1 MSAFGSVNQS
11 NTNDNWRLETT
22 GGEAFW
28 ERNKKVRFQHVDTG
42 VYLWCG
48 RLSVTAR
55 CGLRLRAAGCS
66 RFWS

>member
-1 MSAFGSVNQS
+1 MNQS

-28 ERNKKVRFQHVDTG
+28 ERNKKVRLQHVDTG

-48 RLSVTAR
+48 
-55 CGLRLRAAGCS
+55 LRPRVLRTEGAAAGGGRC
-66 RFWS
+66 